1 MGSIPFLA
9 AISNGVPLVLI
20 AHLHG
25 DPLRP
30 DYSTGHSI
38 VAGPGT
44 GIGRGDIKAL
54 KGKRIAL
61 PRGTGA
67 EGYVLGHLRST
78 GMAVEEVQLINVK
91 PADLPTALARRDVD
105 AIAVWEPWPST
116 ALVKVPGSVRV
127 VDGGCATCYIPAAI
141 LTNRDTVA
149 KKAEALRRF
158 MVAFAE
164 SQQWVRQNL
173 RRGRRDHDALG
184 SRHRPRGDEGGHPA
198 GRLRSPDLKVHS
210 GGLRQDDDPQSHVR
224 RAGEDGLRSLAFHR
238 PAVLPLRREELHRS
252 STRTCRRS
260 PTASGS
266 DPEGGARPLPDPRMA
281 RTKVQIRGLTIDYVN
296 EDRGEHHR
304 AIDSLSLDVY
314 ENEFLCVV
322 GPSGCGKSTLIA
334 AIAGFL
340 RPAAGQL
347 SMDGRRITGP
357 GADRGVVFQEY
368 ALLPWKTVID
378 NVALGSEDP
387 GCSSR
392 RAARGR
398 PSLSRDD
405 ESCRRRRRSI
415 RTSCPAA

>member
-1 MGSIPFLA
+1 MLGTLRMQMIGVVALATGLLAGPGWAQAPIDLKIGAGTASDHAPGFVGIERGIFAKHGLNAKIIMYPTGVEMINGLMAGAQDVNLMGSIPFLA

-149 KKAEALRRF
+149 KKGEALRRF

-164 SQQWVRQNL
+164 SQQWVRQNFDGAAEIAM
-173 RRGRRDHDALG
+173 RWV
-184 SRHRPRGDEGGHPA
+184 P
-198 GRLRSPDLKVHS
+198 
-210 GGLRQDDDPQSHVR
+210 GL
-224 RAGEDGLRSLAFHR
+224 
-238 PAVLPLRREELHRS
+238 
-252 STRTCRRS
+252 
-260 PTASGS
+260 
-266 DPEGGARPLPDPRMA
+266 
-281 RTKVQIRGLTIDYVN
+281 
-296 EDRGEHHR
+296 
-304 AIDSLSLDVY
+304 
-314 ENEFLCVV
+314 
-322 GPSGCGKSTLIA
+322 
-334 AIAGFL
+334 
-340 RPAAGQL
+340 
-347 SMDGRRITGP
+347 P
-357 GADRGVVFQEY
+357 GAD
-368 ALLPWKTVID
+368 L
-378 NVALGSEDP
+378 
-387 GCSSR
+387 R
-392 RAARGR
+392 RDAGR
-398 PSLSRDD
+398 QDGGWPLDL
-405 ESCRRRRRSI
+405 
-415 RTSCPAA
+415 

>member
-1 MGSIPFLA
+1 MLGTLRMRMIGVVALATGLLAGPGWAQAPIDLKIGAGTASDHAPGFVGIERGIFAKHGLNAKIIMYPTGVEMINGLMAGAQDVNLMGSIPFLA

-149 KKAEALRRF
+149 KKGEALRRF

-164 SQQWVRQNL
+164 SQQWVRQNYDAAAEITMRWVPGIDL
-173 RRGRRDHDALG
+173 AVMKEAIRQAGYDHRI
-184 SRHRPRGDEGGHPA
+184 SKYTVEGYVKTTIPN
-198 GRLRSPDLKVHS
+198 LMS
-210 GGLRQDDDPQSHVR
+210 GGQVKTAFDPSPFIDPQFYLY
-224 RAGEDGLRSLAFHR
+224 AEKNFAQFYAD
-238 PAVLPLRREELHRS
+238 LPKI
-252 STRTCRRS
+252 
-260 PTASGS
+260 
-266 DPEGGARPLPDPRMA
+266 PDS
-281 RTKVQIRGLTIDYVN
+281 IR
-296 EDRGEHHR
+296 
-304 AIDSLSLDVY
+304 
-314 ENEFLCVV
+314 V
-322 GPSGCGKSTLIA
+322 GP
-334 AIAGFL
+334 
-340 RPAAGQL
+340 
-347 SMDGRRITGP
+347 
-357 GADRGVVFQEY
+357 
-368 ALLPWKTVID
+368 
-378 NVALGSEDP
+378 
-387 GCSSR
+387 
-392 RAARGR
+392 
-398 PSLSRDD
+398 
-405 ESCRRRRRSI
+405 
-415 RTSCPAA
+415 